1 MEKDNTMINVS
12 KGTRNK
18 LKVLVAKKR
27 LKSYDELIIDLIA
40 ENEQKV

>member
-18 LKVLVAKKR
+18 LKVLVARKR
-27 LKSYDELIIDLIA
+27 LKSYDELISNLIA